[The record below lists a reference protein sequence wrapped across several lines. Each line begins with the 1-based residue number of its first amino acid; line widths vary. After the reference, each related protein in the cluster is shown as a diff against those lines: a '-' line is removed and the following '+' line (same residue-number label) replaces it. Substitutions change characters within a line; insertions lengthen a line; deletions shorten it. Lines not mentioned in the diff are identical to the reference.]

1 MPDVIDRASGT
12 ETQFQQMALANHR
25 ARRVQTAQPQSRT
38 HCLEC
43 DDPIPKARQESINGC
58 QYCTPCQAE
67 KEPK

>member
-1 MPDVIDRASGT
+1 
-12 ETQFQQMALANHR
+12 MALANHR